1 MLTSFRQLILVAT
14 ASIVEIGIPEAYI
27 DPTMLPPLVPAMY
40 EMGMPASTRALITP
54 TCVTD
59 FAVPPLNASPKE
71 GFLIGS
77 PEENCNRPRFRR
89 V

>member
-1 MLTSFRQLILVAT
+1 MLVAT
-14 ASIVEIGIPEAYI
+14 ASIVEIGIPDAYI

-40 EMGMPASTRALITP
+40 EMGIPASTRALITP

-59 FAVPPLNASPKE
+59 FAVPPLRASPKE
-71 GFLIGS
+71 GFFIES
-77 PEENCNRPRFRR
+77 PQETCNQGPAGG